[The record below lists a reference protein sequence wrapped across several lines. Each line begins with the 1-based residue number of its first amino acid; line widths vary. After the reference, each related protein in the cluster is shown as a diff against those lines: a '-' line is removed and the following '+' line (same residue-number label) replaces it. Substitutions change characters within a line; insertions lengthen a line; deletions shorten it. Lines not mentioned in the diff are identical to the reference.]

1 MAYATN
7 DDIQQRL
14 GTSAYVQLTDDVGS
28 GAADEAIVTEARLAA
43 EAEIDSH
50 LSRRYAVPITVASD
64 SATADVLKRLT
75 IDLAAFRLHLR
86 RPPVPVDVQ
95 YQRDAAL
102 RWLERAAQGGVRLP
116 DGVGDEIH
124 VAVRGN
130 NRQLT
135 RDEMKDL

>member
-1 MAYATN
+1 
-7 DDIQQRL
+7 
-14 GTSAYVQLTDDVGS
+14 
-28 GAADEAIVTEARLAA
+28 
-43 EAEIDSH
+43 
-50 LSRRYAVPITVASD
+50 
-64 SATADVLKRLT
+64 
-75 IDLAAFRLHLR
+75 
-86 RPPVPVDVQ
+86 VPVDVQ